1 MIAVML
7 SSSSTAM
14 FTAMF
19 SSAHL
24 LFHYKEIM
32 YHFKPKQYEQNH
44 KGGGFMLENISEIL
58 TLKEVRQILKI
69 GKNKAL
75 ALVNSGELRA
85 FKLGGDWRVSREELI
100 KYLRRCG

>member
-1 MIAVML
+1 
-7 SSSSTAM
+7 
-14 FTAMF
+14 
-19 SSAHL
+19 
-24 LFHYKEIM
+24 
-32 YHFKPKQYEQNH
+32 
-44 KGGGFMLENISEIL
+44 MLEKISEIL

-75 ALVNSGELRA
+75 TLVNSGELRA